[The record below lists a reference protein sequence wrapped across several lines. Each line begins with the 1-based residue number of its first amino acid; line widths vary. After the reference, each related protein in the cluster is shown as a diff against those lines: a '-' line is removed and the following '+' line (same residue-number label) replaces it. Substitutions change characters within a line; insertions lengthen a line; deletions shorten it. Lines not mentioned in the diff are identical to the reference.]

1 MRYLGLIPARGGSK
15 GVPRKNVKILGRKPL
30 LQWTLDCAL
39 KVQGLDRLIVSTEDE
54 EIAGLAR
61 EGGAEVPFLR
71 PAHLANDTAKSIDV
85 VNDVLDTLARSG
97 DHYHAVCLLQPTTP
111 FRSVKLLQ
119 HCLDR
124 FADGDLDSLI
134 SVTRVPD
141 HYHPNWAFVG
151 GKDGRLTPAQGVGS
165 VIPRRQELPPAFI
178 RDGAVYIITT
188 EVLRSGSFF
197 GDRLG
202 YVENTDEKQVNID
215 TPEDW
220 ATAER
225 LAKEHAD
232 D

>member
-15 GVPRKNVKILGRKPL
+15 GVPRKNVKLLGGQPL
-30 LQWTLDCAL
+30 LQWTVDCAL
-39 KVQGLDRLIVSTEDE
+39 KVKGLDRLIVSTEDE
-54 EIAGLAR
+54 EIAAVASR
-61 EGGAEVPFLR
+61 AGAEVPFLR
-71 PAHLANDTAKSIDV
+71 PRNLANDSARSIDV
-85 VNDVLDTLARSG
+85 VNDVLATLARAG
-97 DHYHAVCLLQPTTP
+97 EEYEVVCLLQPTTP
-111 FRSVKLLQ
+111 FRSVRLLQ

-141 HYHPNWAFVG
+141 HYHPNWAFIG
-151 GKDGRLTPAQGVGS
+151 RKDGRLTPAQGIGS

-178 RDGAVYIITT
+178 RDGAVYITTT

-197 GDRLG
+197 GNRLG

-215 TPEDW
+215 TQEDW

-225 LAKEHAD
+225 LAENMPD

>member
-54 EIAGLAR
+54 EI
-61 EGGAEVPFLR
+61 
-71 PAHLANDTAKSIDV
+71 V